1 MRLSSIPLRP
11 RWTDEAELMDMPGN
25 DPAVLAENLADLQRA
40 NRLFGGVHLTVRA
53 LARLTPTLHPGAELT
68 ILDVATG
75 GADIPRAVLA
85 WTQERGLYARV
96 LATDISSEVLRAA
109 AGTSR
114 PERAVAAGISGLH
127 FTVADSTS
135 RLDFAVA
142 DGRALPLRDRSVDV
156 AMCSLALHH
165 LPPGDAVTMLREMRR
180 VARLG
185 VIVNDLV
192 RNWIGYA
199 GAVLYTRVCTRNPL
213 TRNDGPLSVRRAYTR
228 REMAAL
234 ARRAGLGPVQFRGF
248 LGYRVA
254 MVAGSAP

>member
-1 MRLSSIPLRP
+1 
-11 RWTDEAELMDMPGN
+11 
-25 DPAVLAENLADLQRA
+25 
-40 NRLFGGVHLTVRA
+40 
-53 LARLTPTLHPGAELT
+53 
-68 ILDVATG
+68 VATG

-85 WTQERGLYARV
+85 WTRERGLRARV
-96 LATDISSEVLRAA
+96 LATDISPEILRTA
-109 AGTSR
+109 AGTS
-114 PERAVAAGISGLH
+114 GLN
-127 FTVADSTS
+127 
-135 RLDFAVA
+135 FAVA

-165 LPPGDAVTMLREMRR
+165 LPPGDAVIMLREMRR

-185 VIVNDLV
+185 IIVNDLV
-192 RNWIGYA
+192 RNWFGYA

-213 TRNDGPLSVRRAYTR
+213 TRNDGPLSVRRSYTR

-234 ARRAGLGPVQFRGF
+234 AQRAGLGPVRFRGF

>member
-1 MRLSSIPLRP
+1 M
-11 RWTDEAELMDMPGN
+11 
-25 DPAVLAENLADLQRA
+25 LAENLADLQRA

-53 LARLTPTLHPGAELT
+53 LARLTRTLRPGAELT

-85 WTQERGLYARV
+85 WTWERGLRARV
-96 LATDISSEVLRAA
+96 VATDVNPEILRTAA
-109 AGTSR
+109 YASR
-114 PERAVAAGISGLH
+114 PDLADEDGASQLDFAVADEDGASRLEYA
-127 FTVADSTS
+127 VADGAS
-135 RLDFAVA
+135 RLNFAVA

-165 LPPGDAVTMLREMRR
+165 LPPGDAVIMLREMRR

-185 VIVNDLV
+185 IIVNDLV

-234 ARRAGLGPVQFRGF
+234 ARRAGLGPVRFRGF